1 MHEKIRL
8 ANEKRWRVRYFSGIN
23 RQVRKGRVFL
33 DMTLSNLFF
42 HQQIEEGAGQMKRA
56 RAFIP
61 LIIIFIIMG
70 TIRPAMADHKYDVIR
85 PAIGGV
91 LGAVL
96 GSVIGNNIGKGRT
109 TKRVATGLGAALGLM
124 AGREF
129 ARYEHSRQMPHE
141 VSVPH
146 ALHVPPLRIQQNT
159 MALTCKVV
167 DHSARV
173 YACRDQSG
181 TWKILQ

>member
-1 MHEKIRL
+1 
-8 ANEKRWRVRYFSGIN
+8 
-23 RQVRKGRVFL
+23 
-33 DMTLSNLFF
+33 
-42 HQQIEEGAGQMKRA
+42 MKTA
-56 RAFIP
+56 RIFVP
-61 LIIIFIIMG
+61 LLIIVVIMG
-70 TIRPAMADHKYDVIR
+70 TISPAMADHKYDVIR
-85 PAIGGV
+85 PALGGV
-91 LGAVL
+91 LGGVL

-129 ARYEHSRQMPHE
+129 ARYEHSRQMPHD

-159 MALTCKVV
+159 MGLTCKVI
-167 DHSARV
+167 DYSERV